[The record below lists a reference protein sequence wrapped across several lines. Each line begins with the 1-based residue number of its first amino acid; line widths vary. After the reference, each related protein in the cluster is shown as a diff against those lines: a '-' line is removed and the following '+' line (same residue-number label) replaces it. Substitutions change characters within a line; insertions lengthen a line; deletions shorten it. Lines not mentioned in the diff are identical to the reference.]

1 MVQYQAMQA
10 ENSRRMAEARQRHAG
25 AQEAQA
31 REAEQALAGAKA
43 AHAALCAQ
51 LTADGQQAEAARQ
64 AELERLQLQVGG
76 GGVGGG
82 AGCRGL
88 QGAMLQHCLGRD
100 RGAWCG
106 APG

>member
-51 LTADGQQAEAARQ
+51 LTADSQQADAARQ

-76 GGVGGG
+76 VGRQAGV
-82 AGCRGL
+82 
-88 QGAMLQHCLGRD
+88 
-100 RGAWCG
+100 
-106 APG
+106 